1 MFQAIIYFMTG
12 KCDEQLLCLHD
23 CESLSEHNWS
33 IMTHG
38 GKSIITVIL

>member
-33 IMTHG
+33 IMTHS